1 MMNRHSKMGRYVPA
15 FSWTE
20 NIDVFIREIISERPL
35 LHVCSGPQS
44 DFGDVKVDRFAIP
57 KAVAVV
63 ADWTQ
68 LPFADDSFAAI
79 FADPPW
85 NIGYM
90 RACANFCRDALQ
102 IAPVVYVMSPWLWV
116 ETRAHRKI
124 WVRELPGIN
133 QPILLVRYERKNR
146 DQMSLFAER

>member
-1 MMNRHSKMGRYVPA
+1 MAGRYVPA
-15 FSWTE
+15 FSWHKD
-20 NIDVFIREIISERPL
+20 IDAFIAEVITERPL
-35 LHVCSGPQS
+35 LHVCSGPHS
-44 DFGDVKVDRFAIP
+44 EFGDVKVDRFVIP
-57 KAVAVV
+57 KAAGVI

-90 RACANFCRDALQ
+90 RACANFCKDALQ
-102 IAPVVYVMSPWLWV
+102 IAPVLYVMSPWLWV
-116 ETRAHRKI
+116 EARAKRKI

-146 DQMSLFAER
+146 DQMSLFAEQ